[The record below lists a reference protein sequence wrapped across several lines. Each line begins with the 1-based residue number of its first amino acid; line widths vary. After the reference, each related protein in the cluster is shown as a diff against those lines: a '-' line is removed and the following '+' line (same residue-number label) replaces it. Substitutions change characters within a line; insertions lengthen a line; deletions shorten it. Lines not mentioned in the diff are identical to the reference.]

1 MLASLLISVLAA
13 SGLATSSE
21 PLPATSVPIR
31 LALRSQDPAFQQ
43 SATSR
48 SDTTAGTV
56 TGRVQSQLT
65 GFALPF
71 AVVEVLVGSVAIS
84 SVTDR
89 FGRYRLESVPPGPR
103 LVRARALDHS
113 ELVVGIRVPRGGHI
127 SLDLTLAVAPIE
139 MAPLSA
145 RTSPVRLAEAA
156 ETDPKNRLAAENH
169 LSMLAESERRMLDS
183 SPGVAELGLLQVMQ
197 ATAGPDATDPSSI
210 LYVRGATSDL
220 KLVLLDGAPVYAPFH
235 LGGLIE
241 AFMPNVLG
249 GSRRFIGGAPARYDG
264 GLSYILD
271 LSSRQGRDDR
281 VHTSGALDMMSAR
294 ADVEGPLPGG
304 SFLMGGRW
312 VHGAG
317 PDRLTGEELPYDYA
331 DALVRFDWSI
341 GQSGQL
347 SVTGFFNREA
357 VNLAR
362 PVEEPAADDTTL
374 PVDPTADDT
383 TLPADPAA
391 SAPELGEVASW
402 GNTAGSLQY
411 RGEAFGSGLELTAAF
426 GEFTTRLPVGGKTP
440 RLVDGRS
447 RRARLAGI
455 LSRSIGAA
463 RVEFGASFDRV
474 SLAHAARSA
483 PQETETT
490 FSSRATGESVSAHA
504 DAALQLAP
512 TLLLRGGLRTE
523 YFFAEG
529 GRLAPRLSAA
539 WQFAEGSQ
547 ISVSAGRY
555 HQRVLSPETLLST
568 EIGSFSG
575 IASDDPTSQTASPDA
590 ANSSSLQV
598 SSSTHFVVGL
608 NTRPL
613 KQLTIGIEGY
623 IKSFEN
629 LPLGP
634 DLDASGIDFWIQR
647 DAAALGGWIGY
658 SVAWYRPQEPFETT
672 RLVGRHLVTGGL
684 SAQLISG
691 IGLDVNFAYGTALP
705 FTKIPQSEDEQSGSL
720 GGGSDGG
727 TEGLQPAG
735 RLSFRQ
741 QQEPPA
747 LVGTAQGTYLRLDGT
762 IYRTWILHLSGVTFS
777 ISPYLKLLNALDR
790 RDALFFQFNPD
801 EDSRPVSLGA
811 VPFIPLVGVRWGL

>member
-13 SGLATSSE
+13 SGLAAASE
-21 PLPATSVPIR
+21 PLPTTSAPVH
-31 LALRSQDPAFQQ
+31 LALRSQDPALQR
-43 SATSR
+43 SITSR
-48 SDTTAGTV
+48 SDTTTGTV

-65 GFALPF
+65 GFALAF
-71 AVVEVLVGSVAIS
+71 AVVELVSGNVAIS
-84 SVTDR
+84 SITDR

-103 LVRARALDHS
+103 LVRARALDHA
-113 ELVVGIRVPRGGHI
+113 ELLVGIRVPRGGHI
-127 SLDLTLAVAPIE
+127 SLDLTLAVEPIE

-145 RTSPVRLAEAA
+145 RTSPVRLAEAG
-156 ETDPKNRLAAENH
+156 ESDQKNRLAAENRR
-169 LSMLAESERRMLDS
+169 SMLAESERRMLES

-197 ATAGPDATDPSSI
+197 ASAGPDAADPSSV

-241 AFMPNVLG
+241 AFMPNVLA
-249 GSRRFIGGAPARYDG
+249 GSQRFIGGAPARYDG

-281 VHTSGALDMMSAR
+281 VHTSGALDMMSVR

-312 VHGAG
+312 VHGEG
-317 PDRLTGEELPYDYA
+317 PAQLTGEELPYEYG

-341 GQSGQL
+341 GQSGEL
-347 SVTGFFNREA
+347 SITGFFNREA
-357 VNLAR
+357 VNLTR
-362 PVEEPAADDTTL
+362 PGEKSAAGETALPA
-374 PVDPTADDT
+374 DPAADDT

-402 GNTAGSLQY
+402 GNTAGSLRY
-411 RGEAFGSGLELTAAF
+411 RGEAFGSGIELTAAF
-426 GEFTTRLPVGGKTP
+426 GEFMTRLPVGGKTP

-463 RVEFGASFDRV
+463 KVEFGASFDRV

-483 PQETETT
+483 LQVTDTT

-512 TLLLRGGLRTE
+512 TLLIRGGLRTD

-529 GRLAPRLSAA
+529 ARLAPRLSAA
-539 WQFAEGSQ
+539 WQFAEGSE
-547 ISVSAGRY
+547 ISVGAGRY

-568 EIGSFSG
+568 EIGSFAG
-575 IASDDPTSQTASPDA
+575 IASDDPTSQTASLDA
-590 ANSSSLQV
+590 VDSSSLQI
-598 SSSTHFVVGL
+598 SSSTHYVVGL
-608 NTRPL
+608 STRPL
-613 KQLTIGIEGY
+613 KHLTVGIEGY

-629 LPLGP
+629 LPVGP
-634 DLDASGIDFWIQR
+634 DLDASGFDFWIQR
-647 DAAALGGWIGY
+647 DAAALSGWIGY
-658 SVAWYRPQEPFETT
+658 SVAWYRPEEPFETT
-672 RLVGRHLVTGGL
+672 HLVGQHLVTGGL

-705 FTKIPQSEDEQSGSL
+705 FTKIPQSEDERSGSP
-720 GGGSDGG
+720 GDSDGG
-727 TEGLQPAG
+727 TDGLQLAVRP
-735 RLSFRQ
+735 SFRQ

-747 LVGTAQGTYLRLDGT
+747 LVGTAQGSYLRLDGT

>member
-1 MLASLLISVLAA
+1 MLASLLVSVLAA
-13 SGLATSSE
+13 SGLATASE
-21 PLPATSVPIR
+21 PLPATSAPV
-31 LALRSQDPAFQQ
+31 
-43 SATSR
+43 R
-48 SDTTAGTV
+48 SDTTTGTV

-65 GFALPF
+65 GFVLPF
-71 AVVEVLVGSVAIS
+71 AVVEVLSGSVAIS

-127 SLDLTLAVAPIE
+127 SLDLTLAVEPIE

-145 RTSPVRLAEAA
+145 RASPVQLAEAV
-156 ETDPKNRLAAENH
+156 ETDPKNRLAVEH
-169 LSMLAESERRMLDS
+169 GRSMLAESERRMLDS

-197 ATAGPDATDPSSI
+197 ATAGPNDTDPSSI

-241 AFMPNVLG
+241 AFMPNMLG
-249 GSRRFIGGAPARYDG
+249 GSQRFIGGAPARYDG

-271 LSSRQGRDDR
+271 LSSRQGREDR
-281 VHTSGALDMMSAR
+281 VHTSGALDMMSVR

-312 VHGAG
+312 VHGEG
-317 PDRLTGEELPYDYA
+317 PAQLTGEELPYEYG

-341 GQSGQL
+341 GRSAEL
-347 SVTGFFNREA
+347 SVTGFFNRES
-357 VNLAR
+357 VNLAKS
-362 PVEEPAADDTTL
+362 VEEHF
-374 PVDPTADDT
+374 ADDT
-383 TLPADPAA
+383 TLPADPSA
-391 SAPELGEVASW
+391 SAPELGEVQLGEVASW
-402 GNTAGSLQY
+402 GNTAGSLRY

-455 LSRSIGAA
+455 LSRSIGATK
-463 RVEFGASFDRV
+463 VEVGASFDRI
-474 SLAHAARSA
+474 SLAHAVRS
-483 PQETETT
+483 PLQEETETP
-490 FSSRATGESVSAHA
+490 FSSRSTGESVSAHA

-512 TLLLRGGLRTE
+512 TFLLRGGLRTE

-529 GRLAPRLSAA
+529 ARLAPRLSAA

-547 ISVSAGRY
+547 ISVAAGRY
-555 HQRVLSPETLLST
+555 HQRVLSPETLLSNG
-568 EIGSFSG
+568 IGSFAG
-575 IASDDPTSQTASPDA
+575 IASDDPTLQTASLDA
-590 ANSSSLQV
+590 VDSSSLQV

-613 KQLTIGIEGY
+613 KHLTVGIEGY
-623 IKSFEN
+623 LKSFEN
-629 LPLGP
+629 LPVGP
-634 DLDASGIDFWIQR
+634 DLDASGVDLWIQR
-647 DAAALGGWIGY
+647 DAVALSGWIGY

-672 RLVGRHLVTGGL
+672 RLAGRHLVTAGL

-691 IGLDVNFAYGTALP
+691 IGLDLNFAYGTALP
-705 FTKIPQSEDEQSGSL
+705 FTKIPQSEDEGSGSS
-720 GGGSDGG
+720 GGSDGG
-727 TEGLQPAG
+727 PEGLGLLLAARP
-735 RLSFRQ
+735 SFRQ
-741 QQEPPA
+741 EQEAPA
-747 LVGTAQGTYLRLDGT
+747 LVGTAQGSYLRLDGT
-762 IYRTWILHLSGVTFS
+762 IYRTWILHLSGITFS
-777 ISPYLKLLNALDR
+777 ISPYVKLLNALDR
-790 RDALFFQFNPD
+790 RDALFFQFDPD